1 MTAAQEVVR
10 RVSDDRGGI
19 LVLAAMLLP
28 FLLLLVALT
37 VDIGNWWV
45 HKRHLQLQA
54 DAAALA
60 GGGRF
65 NECFANPAGADAV
78 ITGEATKYAGSSGST
93 YNEQVG
99 NANKGAI
106 TVLYQSKTYAVG
118 APAPTTPTL
127 RLRATASR
135 STSRPPRPTCR
146 CCSTFRGSTSC
157 PRSTPTR
164 AWS

>member
-1 MTAAQEVVR
+1 MRLEQKASFSGVGTCTDRGEEVVQ

-19 LVLAAMLLP
+19 VVPAAMLLP

-45 HKRHLQLQA
+45 HKRHLQTQA

-65 NECFANPAGADAV
+65 SECFANPAGADAV
-78 ITGEATKYAGSSGST
+78 IRSEATKYAGSSGST

-106 TVLYQSKTYAVG
+106 TVLYQSKTFAVG
-118 APAPTTPTL
+118 GPSGRHRHRASVRQL
-127 RLRATASR
+127 R
-135 STSRPPRPTCR
+135 
-146 CCSTFRGSTSC
+146 FRRQGN
-157 PRSTPTR
+157 RG
-164 AWS
+164 